1 MDLAAAEQIV
11 GWVFRGFGALY
22 AVGGAFVVHNMRTML
37 FLSKSIDKLEQMM
50 REANQPSLL
59 ANDPED
65 RGRFWWLLA
74 GGVLTFLTGIAMLA
88 GSRWCIYLLLAMI
101 GHQAMYLGRQ
111 RRRIRAA
118 RDDFSAED
126 VAPAQ
131 STWNAFGWTFLVF
144 GVALY
149 LASRGVLT

>member
-1 MDLAAAEQIV
+1 MDLAEAETIV
-11 GWVFRGFGALY
+11 GWGFRAFGALY
-22 AVGGAFVVHNMRTML
+22 AVGGAFVVNNMRTML
-37 FLSKSIDKLEQMM
+37 FLSRSIDKLEQMM

-88 GSRWCIYLLLAMI
+88 GSRLCIYLLLAMI

-111 RRRIRAA
+111 HRRMLAA
-118 RDDFSAED
+118 RDDFQVED
-126 VAPAQ
+126 AAPAR

-149 LASRGVLT
+149 LAFRGVLK